1 MSNAAIVVPASKF
14 IVRDHPVNAA

>member
-14 IVRDHPVNAA
+14 IVHDHPVNAA